1 MDLKKFQRRVV
12 DELERYL
19 RALAAEREKGN
30 LKHAAKDA
38 WEDLKLGRYEER
50 RNGLGED
57 LPSFCIKVPTG
68 GGKTLI
74 ATQALGHIHRILLPE
89 RNGAGLVLWVV
100 PSGQIYRDTI
110 RRLSDRTD
118 MYRIMLE
125 HAVSRRIEV
134 WEKHQIMRLSPVRLR
149 DCLNILVVQ
158 LASTNRE
165 TKEQLKF
172 FRDSGGAIVDHFPP
186 ENDPAAQRKLKE
198 LCPNLDMIEDDADTG
213 RHLIATSVGNLV
225 RLCRPAV
232 IVDEGHKATSQ
243 LAQETIEGFN
253 ASIVVELSATPH
265 KGANIVSRVSGEE
278 LLDEEMIKLPLN
290 VKTSRKRNWTD
301 LMTEA
306 RDKRV
311 ALARAAQQYQSEGG
325 PPIRPIVLVQVQRTG
340 KEQRA
345 KGYIHSEDVREHLRQ
360 KLNVPDAAIKVKSS
374 STDELEN
381 LDLMDPESPVE
392 WIITKSALQEGW
404 DCPFAYILVSLNNTG
419 SARAMTQLVGRVLRQ
434 PHQKRSEKHPELNES
449 YAYCLHDKPKEIL
462 KHVKAALEKEG
473 YEGDAESL
481 VRDESKQGDSA
492 PARVTRWRDQFRDLY
507 TKPFEGKIF
516 LPRFCVKRD
525 GGFEPLDYFRHLVSQ
540 VNVDKFAYK
549 SIDWPLADEAA
560 KGTDSVHRVTLGEGP
575 KRQSETEV
583 DFWESDEHVLSWLIA
598 NLDLSY
604 LSHKQLRRIVER
616 VHKQIVA
623 QELNADQRMA
633 SVKTAL
639 RRRIAAFIGDQVD
652 NQTERVFRR
661 MFDNDE
667 IVFYL
672 RCEQCR
678 FEMPESITLA
688 HKGGEPPKRLR
699 DDDDDE
705 LARSLFDFVDRRE
718 FNDLERQVALVLDR
732 DVNVLWWYRNLVG
745 EGQFAIQGYKRNR
758 IYPDF
763 VAQSDPEGRALHQV
777 VVVESKGEH
786 LEGNRDTTYKR
797 DIAKFFERA
806 GKRVSWQQLGED
818 FKNHQ
823 FRFQVLSQAQ
833 IDGQEWEDE
842 LRSLLASDR

>member
-1 MDLKKFQRRVV
+1 MDLKKYQRRVV

-19 RALAAEREKGN
+19 RALAAERENGN
-30 LKHAAKDA
+30 LKHGAKDA

-68 GGKTLI
+68 GGKTLL

-100 PSGQIYRDTI
+100 PSGQIYRDTL
-110 RRLSDRTD
+110 RRLRDRTD

-134 WEKHQIMRLSPVRLR
+134 WEKHEIMRLSPVRLR
-149 DCLNILVVQ
+149 DCLNILIVQ

-165 TKEQLKF
+165 TKDQLKF

-186 ENDPAAQRKLKE
+186 ENDPEAHRKLKE
-198 LCPNLDMIEDDADTG
+198 LCPNLDMIEDDADSG

-243 LAQETIEGFN
+243 LAQDTIEGFN

-278 LLDEEMIKLPLN
+278 LLEEEMIKLPLN

-301 LMTEA
+301 LLTES
-306 RDKRV
+306 RDKRL
-311 ALARAAQQYQSEGG
+311 ALAKAAQQHQSEGG

-345 KGYIHSEDVREHLRQ
+345 RGYIHSEDVREHLRQ
-360 KLNVPDAAIKVKSS
+360 KLDVPDTAIKVKSS
-374 STDELEN
+374 ATDELEN

-404 DCPFAYILVSLNNTG
+404 DCPFAYILVSLDNTG

-434 PHQKRSEKHPELNES
+434 PYQERVEKHPELNES
-449 YAYCLHDKPKEIL
+449 YAYCLHDKPAEVL
-462 KHVKAALEKEG
+462 KQVKKALEKEG

-481 VRDESKQGDSA
+481 VREEVEGRGNA
-492 PARVTRWRDQFRDLY
+492 PHRVAKWRHGVRELY
-507 TKPFEGKIF
+507 TRPFEGKIF
-516 LPRFCVKRD
+516 LPRFCVKR
-525 GGFEPLDYFRHLVSQ
+525 GNGYEPLDYFRHLVSR
-540 VNVDKFAYK
+540 VDVARFEYK
-549 SIDWPLADEAA
+549 AVDGWPLAEEAA
-560 KGTDSVHRVTLGEGP
+560 KGTDSMYRVTLGEDVT
-575 KRQSETEV
+575 KYAETEV
-583 DFWESDEHVLSWLIA
+583 DLWEPDEHVLSWLVA
-598 NLDLSY
+598 NLDFPY

-616 VHKQIVA
+616 VHERILA
-623 QELNADQRMA
+623 AELNAGNRLA

-639 RRRIAAFIGDQVD
+639 RRRLTEFVAQQVD
-652 NQTERVFRR
+652 KQTEQT
-661 MFDNDE
+661 FDKLFDAGE
-667 IVFYL
+667 IKFYL
-672 RCEQCR
+672 ECAECR
-678 FEMPESITLA
+678 FEMPESIRIESKGGGAIQPLA
-688 HKGGEPPKRLR
+688 HDDGEQV
-699 DDDDDE
+699 
-705 LARSLFDFVDRRE
+705 ARSLFDFVERDG

-732 DVNVLWWYRNLVG
+732 DANVLWWYRNKVG
-745 EGQFAIQGYKRNR
+745 KDQFWIQGYKRHR

-763 VAQSDPEGRALHQV
+763 VAQSDPDGRKLHQV
-777 VVVESKGEH
+777 LVVESKGEH
-786 LEGNRDTTYKR
+786 LEGNRDTAYKR
-797 DIAKFFERA
+797 KVASFFEQA
-806 GKRVSWQQLGED
+806 GKRVSWQQLGEE
-818 FKNHQ
+818 FKDHQ
-823 FRFQVLSQAQ
+823 FRFQVLDEAQ
-833 IDGQEWEDE
+833 LNGREWEDE
-842 LRSLLASDR
+842 LRALLVP